1 MSVVVEPF
9 EDRML
14 RGGATALREAGR
26 FFMREDAVHRS
37 LRKITAELDRLEI
50 PYAVAGG
57 MALVAHG
64 YDRTTVDVDVLVPA
78 DALPKVHA
86 GLDGLGYLPPFA
98 GSRDL
103 RDTETGVRIEFLLA
117 GQFPGDGKP
126 KPVAFPDPSV
136 ASVEIDGIR
145 FLSLEK
151 LVELK
156 LASGMTNAG
165 RIKDLADVQE
175 LIRVLRLEIGF
186 ADRLEAYVRPK
197 FVELWRGVAST
208 GDSTPST

>member
-1 MSVVVEPF
+1 MVEPF

-26 FFMREDAVHRS
+26 FFMRDDAVHRS
-37 LRKITAELDRLEI
+37 LRKITTKLEQLEI

-86 GLDGLGYLPPFA
+86 GLDGLGYLPPFV
-98 GSRDL
+98 GSQDL

-151 LVELK
+151 LIELK

-175 LIRVLRLEIGF
+175 LIRVLRLEAGF
-186 ADRLEAYVRPK
+186 ADRLEVYVRPK

-208 GDSTPST
+208 GDSTPSS